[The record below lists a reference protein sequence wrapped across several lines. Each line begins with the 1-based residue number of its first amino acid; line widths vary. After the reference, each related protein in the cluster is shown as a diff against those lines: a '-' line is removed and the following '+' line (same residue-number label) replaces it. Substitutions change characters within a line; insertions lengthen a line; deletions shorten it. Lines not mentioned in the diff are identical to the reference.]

1 MPTLTCSHCGREAEP
16 LAQPPLAG
24 AIGTTVQGHV
34 CADCW
39 AEWQEAAPSFIN
51 HYGIQVVQPE
61 GRAQLYKL
69 MREFLNLP
77 GAS

>member
-24 AIGTTVQGHV
+24 AITAVQAHV
-34 CADCW
+34 CPACW
-39 AEWQEAAPSFIN
+39 AEWQQAAPSFIN

-69 MREFLNLP
+69 MWEFLNLP
-77 GAS
+77 GEA